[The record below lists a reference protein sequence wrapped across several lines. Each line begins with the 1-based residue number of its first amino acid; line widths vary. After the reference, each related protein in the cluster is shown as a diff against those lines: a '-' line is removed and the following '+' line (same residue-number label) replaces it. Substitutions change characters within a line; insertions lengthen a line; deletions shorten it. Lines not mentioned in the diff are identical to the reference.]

1 MIAVEVAYAA
11 ADRRH
16 VVRLSVAPD
25 CSVGDAI
32 RLSGLLE
39 ECAEIDLARN
49 AVGLFGRRVA
59 LDDALTE
66 GDRVEIYR
74 PLKRNPMAARHRRAH
89 RSGT

>member
-11 ADRRH
+11 ADRQRI
-16 VVRLSVAPD
+16 VRLSVAPD

-39 ECAEIDLARN
+39 EFAEIDLARN

-59 LDDALTE
+59 LDGALAE
-66 GDRVEIYR
+66 GDRIEIYR
-74 PLKRNPMAARHRRAH
+74 PLKRDPMEARRRRTRRVGA
-89 RSGT
+89 

>member
-11 ADRRH
+11 SDRRH
-16 VVRLSVAPD
+16 VVRLSVAPG

-32 RLSGLLE
+32 RMSGLLE

-49 AVGLFGRRVA
+49 AVGLFGRRVSLERVLA
-59 LDDALTE
+59 E

-74 PLKRNPMAARHRRAH
+74 PLKRDPMAARRHRAR